1 MHYGSYLFSLG
12 ASFLMILHFLATLIL
27 RRSLFLWL
35 PHSLPGVSALH
46 NVAGNGLFFSLKV
59 IVSRIKD
66 TKQTEA
72 DVLAQN
78 THKKNPSHKCTWG
91 LEQTN
96 IVHAGKQEGINLSE
110 ESVNLWFWMGL
121 FICHVRIDENV

>member
-1 MHYGSYLFSLG
+1 MHYGSYIFSLG

-27 RRSLFLWL
+27 TRSLFLWL

-46 NVAGNGLFFSLKV
+46 NVAGNGLFFLKV

-66 TKQTEA
+66 TKQWRQKLTCWHK
-72 DVLAQN
+72 
-78 THKKNPSHKCTWG
+78 THTKRTLHTSALRAEH
-91 LEQTN
+91 TN
-96 IVHAGKQEGINLSE
+96 IVHAGKQGGINLSE
-110 ESVNLWFWMGL
+110 ESVWFWMGL